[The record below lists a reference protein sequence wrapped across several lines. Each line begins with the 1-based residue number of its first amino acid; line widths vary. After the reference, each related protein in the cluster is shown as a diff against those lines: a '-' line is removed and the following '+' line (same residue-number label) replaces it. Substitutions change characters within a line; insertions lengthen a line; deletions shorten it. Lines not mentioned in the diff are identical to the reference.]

1 MGAGIPFANGD
12 KISPLVHREIAIGAC
27 TDKVVVDLICTA
39 GPATGLTKRLV
50 NNKTDTLGQ
59 VHRPDEA
66 LEEAGLDK
74 LLLAHHMILAKNL
87 LSLALVEL
95 MVAGNYGDNLGT
107 VLGNKGQGFA
117 GPVLG
122 EAKEVGNGL
131 DGTHARSVNLFQDAV
146 SRALGHR
153 DLSGSGLVVSGESAV
168 IAVDQARLA
177 SVRQSHKLDG
187 GIAADL
193 TGVGDYGQGLK
204 AAALADAGIGVLHVI
219 VDLLQAL
226 LRGGE
231 GIAVLH
237 DELAAAHEAEAGA
250 HLIAELILDLI
261 QVDGQLLIGT
271 QLVLHQVGDGLLMC
285 GSKNKLSV
293 VAVLHAHELGAVG
306 VPATALMPQAAI
318 DHHGHKELLCPG
330 GVHLVADD
338 VLDLLERA
346 PSQRQIA
353 IQAGGLLADHTG
365 AQ

>member
-1 MGAGIPFANGD
+1 M
-12 KISPLVHREIAIGAC
+12 
-27 TDKVVVDLICTA
+27 VVDLICTA

-59 VHRPDEA
+59 VHRSDKA
-66 LEEAGLDK
+66 LEETRLDK
-74 LLLAHHMILAKNL
+74 LLLAHHMILAKDF

-107 VLGNKGQGFA
+107 VLGNKGQGFT
-117 GPVLG
+117 GTVLG

-131 DGTHARSVNLFQDAV
+131 DGTHARSVNLFQGAV

-153 DLSGSGLVVSGESAV
+153 DLSGSGLIVSGESAV

-177 SVRQSHKLDG
+177 GVRQSHELDG
-187 GIAADL
+187 GIAANL

-204 AAALADAGIGVLHVI
+204 TAALADAGVSVLHVI

-226 LRGGE
+226 LGG
-231 GIAVLH
+231 GKRISILH
-237 DELAAAHEAEAGA
+237 DELAAAHKAEAGA

-271 QLVLHQVGDGLLMC
+271 QLVFHQIGDGLLMS
-285 GSKNKLSV
+285 GTKNKLTV
-293 VAVLHAHELGAVG
+293 VAVLHTHKLGSIS
-306 VPATALMPQAAI
+306 VPTAALMPQGAI
-318 DHHGHKELLCPG
+318 DDHGHKKLLRPG

-338 VLDLLERA
+338 ILDLLERA
-346 PSQRQIA
+346 PSQRQVA